1 MQPQE
6 PADIWKP
13 ALVAGSVF
21 GLASAIPLVGL
32 LNCACCSLVV
42 ASGLLSCFM
51 MVRGSATPV
60 TWGRAALAGS
70 LSGVIAAIV
79 SSMAQV
85 LVSMAMGRTVEE
97 NLNEA
102 IDRAGEF
109 LPNAAEASQI
119 LSNIPPLIFLA
130 VTTVFSMAIYA
141 PFGALGGVIGRALFE
156 KRAAVPPAA
165 PGQTSIPPE
174 PGPPP
179 SLDI

>member
-1 MQPQE
+1 MPPQE

-13 ALVAGSVF
+13 ALVAGSMF

-42 ASGLLSCFM
+42 GSGLLCCFM
-51 MVRGSATPV
+51 MVRGSAPPV

-70 LSGVIAAIV
+70 LAGVIAAIV

-85 LVSMAMGRTVEE
+85 LVTVAMGRSVEE

-109 LPNAAEASQI
+109 LPSAAEASRI
-119 LSNIPPLIFLA
+119 LADIPPLIFIAL
-130 VTTVFSMAIYA
+130 TTVFSMALYA

-156 KRAAVPPAA
+156 KRAAEPPAA
-165 PGQTSIPPE
+165 PGRGSNIPE
-174 PGPPP
+174 APP

>member
-1 MQPQE
+1 MQSQE
-6 PADIWKP
+6 PADIWRP
-13 ALVAGSVF
+13 ALVAGTIF

-42 ASGLLSCFM
+42 GSGLLSCFM
-51 MVRGSATPV
+51 MVKGPGSPV
-60 TWGRAALAGS
+60 TWGRAALSGAMA
-70 LSGVIAAIV
+70 GVIAAIIM
-79 SSMAQV
+79 SMGEV
-85 LVSMAMGRTVEE
+85 LMTVALGRSVEE

-102 IDRAGEF
+102 IDRAGEL
-109 LPNAAEASQI
+109 LPNSAEAAQI
-119 LSNIPPLIFLA
+119 LSQIPPLVFIAFK
-130 VTTVFSMAIYA
+130 TVFAMAIYA

-165 PGQTSIPPE
+165 PGQTSNP